1 MKYTKG
7 PWLIFPHPTNWN
19 EVNVV
24 SEHRTKIGD
33 RIEIASIYDS
43 TVVSTEENVG
53 NATLI
58 AAAPTMHLLLET
70 LVERLLVDDMSNHGK
85 DQAEALYA
93 AASFLKT
100 LKGEK

>member
-7 PWLIFPHPTNWN
+7 PWMNRPDSFDSRRQIITNG
-19 EVNVV
+19 E
-24 SEHRTKIGD
+24 KY
-33 RIEIASIYDS
+33 IATVDQEEMQSIYI
-43 TVVSTEENVG
+43 VSTEENVG

-70 LVERLLVDDMSNHGK
+70 LVERLLVDDMSNYGK